1 MSQGLPTFIE
11 FAALVISDVLGAEF
25 LAKAAE
31 KRRIWLGAKL
41 LRGKLRVWM
50 PNVAPCCTWLH
61 FLRRSVS
68 TSVSHSTKKPLEVIQ
83 GLEIGCR
90 GWI

>member
-31 KRRIWLGAKL
+31 KRKF
-41 LRGKLRVWM
+41 
-50 PNVAPCCTWLH
+50 N
-61 FLRRSVS
+61 
-68 TSVSHSTKKPLEVIQ
+68 
-83 GLEIGCR
+83 
-90 GWI
+90 